1 MLAVGGV
8 GSGMRTGESNSLQRG
23 AKKCT
28 KEFNEK
34 DMNLTEGIENRQLP
48 GGESLSPHTGE
59 PAAEHEGKVAA
70 AQSFG
75 AVVRF
80 FRTRAGLSQLALAKR
95 VGFSTAEA
103 IGMIEHGARD
113 LALDRVR
120 SMANALGID
129 ALELTI
135 LALREY
141 YPVAAKVLFG
151 EAANTSN
158 LPREATVVPQD
169 ELSAA
174 GWKVGEKFDRLDVRF
189 QPLVTGLIEALAR
202 SGRRN

>member
-1 MLAVGGV
+1 VLAVGGV

-80 FRTRAGLSQLALAKR
+80 SQLALAKR